1 MPHRCMNCGEVY
13 SDDSEKLIDGC
24 ECGSSLFM
32 YENEVSDEGLDEEDE
47 MVKEEVEEMVAEGIS
62 ERENIQFQFDI
73 DSISVEEEGVY
84 SINVSRLLEEMPLV
98 IQKSDG
104 VYHIHLP
111 SAFSPENADLN
122 VEDLGE

>member
-1 MPHRCMNCGEVY
+1 MNCGEVY

-32 YENEVSDEGLDEEDE
+32 YENEVSDDEGLDEEDE

-111 SAFSPENADLN
+111 SAFTPENADLN
-122 VEDLGE
+122 VQDLGE

>member
-13 SDDSEKLIDGC
+13 EDDSDKLIDGC

-32 YENEVSDEGLDEEDE
+32 YEQDPSDGLEEEDE
-47 MVKEEVEEMVAEGIS
+47 KVVEEVEEMVARGVS
-62 ERENIQFQFDI
+62 EKENIQFEFDI

-111 SAFSPENADLN
+111 SAFTPKNRDLN
-122 VEDLGE
+122 IDDLGQ

>member
-13 SDDSEKLIDGC
+13 EDNSDKLIDGC

-32 YENEVSDEGLDEEDE
+32 YENETSEGLDDEDE
-47 MVKEEVEEMVAEGIS
+47 KVVEEVEEMVAEGIT
-62 ERENIQFQFDI
+62 EKDNIQFQFDI

-111 SAFSPENADLN
+111 SAFTPENRDLN
-122 VEDLGE
+122 IQDLGQ

>member
-111 SAFSPENADLN
+111 SAFTPENADLN

>member
-1 MPHRCMNCGEVY
+1 MNCGEVY

-47 MVKEEVEEMVAEGIS
+47 MVKEEVQEMVAEGIS
-62 ERENIQFQFDI
+62 EKENIQFQFDI

-111 SAFSPENADLN
+111 SAFTPENADLN
-122 VEDLGE
+122 VQDLGE

>member
-1 MPHRCMNCGEVY
+1 MNCGEVY

-32 YENEVSDEGLDEEDE
+32 YENDVSDEGLDEEDE

-62 ERENIQFQFDI
+62 EKDNIQFQFDI

-111 SAFSPENADLN
+111 SAFTPENADLN
-122 VEDLGE
+122 VQDLGE

>member
-1 MPHRCMNCGEVY
+1 MNCGEVY

-32 YENEVSDEGLDEEDE
+32 YENDVSDEGLDEEDE

-111 SAFSPENADLN
+111 SAFTPENADLN
-122 VEDLGE
+122 VQDLGE

>member
-13 SDDSEKLIDGC
+13 SDDSEKLFDGC

-32 YENEVSDEGLDEEDE
+32 YENDVSDEGLDEEDE

-111 SAFSPENADLN
+111 SAFTPENADLN
-122 VEDLGE
+122 VQDLGE

>member
-1 MPHRCMNCGEVY
+1 MPHRCMNCGEMY
-13 SDDSEKLIDGC
+13 EDDSDKLIDGC

-32 YENEVSDEGLDEEDE
+32 YESEDSDGGIDEEDE
-47 MVKEEVEEMVAEGIS
+47 KVVEEVEEMVAEGVS
-62 ERENIQFQFDI
+62 EKENIQFEFDI

-98 IQKSDG
+98 IQKEDG

-111 SAFSPENADLN
+111 SAFSPESSDLN
-122 VEDLGE
+122 LEDLGE

>member
-1 MPHRCMNCGEVY
+1 MNCGEVY

-111 SAFSPENADLN
+111 SAFTPENADLN

>member
-32 YENEVSDEGLDEEDE
+32 YENEETDEGLDEEDE
-47 MVKEEVEEMVAEGIS
+47 MVKEEVEEMVTEGVAEKG
-62 ERENIQFQFDI
+62 NIQFEFDI

-111 SAFSPENADLN
+111 SAFTPENADLN
-122 VEDLGE
+122 VQDLGE

>member
-13 SDDSEKLIDGC
+13 EDDSDQIIDGC

-32 YENEVSDEGLDEEDE
+32 YEAEEMSE
-47 MVKEEVEEMVAEGIS
+47 EELKEEKEKVADDIEEMVAEGEAS
-62 ERENIQFQFDI
+62 RANIKFEFDI

-84 SINVSRLLEEMPLV
+84 NINVTRLLEEMPLV
-98 IQKSDG
+98 IQKSEG

-111 SAFSPENADLN
+111 SAFSPDNRDINIQDLK
-122 VEDLGE
+122 

>member
-32 YENEVSDEGLDEEDE
+32 YENDVSDEGLDEEDE

-62 ERENIQFQFDI
+62 EKDNIQFQFDI

-111 SAFSPENADLN
+111 SAFTPENADLN
-122 VEDLGE
+122 VQDLGQ

>member
-13 SDDSEKLIDGC
+13 EDDSDKLIDGC

-32 YENEVSDEGLDEEDE
+32 YEQEDSEGLEEEDE
-47 MVKEEVEEMVAEGIS
+47 KVVEEVEEMVARGVS
-62 ERENIQFQFDI
+62 EKENIQFEFDI

-111 SAFSPENADLN
+111 SAFTPESRDINID
-122 VEDLGE
+122 DLGQ

>member
-13 SDDSEKLIDGC
+13 EDDSDKLIDGC

-32 YENEVSDEGLDEEDE
+32 YEQEGSEGLEEEDE
-47 MVKEEVEEMVAEGIS
+47 KVVEEVEEMVARGVS
-62 ERENIQFQFDI
+62 EKENIQFEFDI

-111 SAFSPENADLN
+111 SAFKPESRDINID
-122 VEDLGE
+122 DLGQ